1 MTFCGGKIA
10 EGGLETGGRGVEM
23 VERSESFP
31 PFPFRDFRRD
41 FMEKGNTEMI
51 SHVDRLIDK

>member
-23 VERSESFP
+23 CERIESFP
-31 PFPFRDFRRD
+31 LFPFRDFRRD
-41 FMEKGNTEMI
+41 FMEKGSKMMI
-51 SHVDRLIDK
+51 NHVVS